1 MSAVK
6 TRAAQGART
15 ALKWAA
21 MAGDTVLS
29 TEGIVVLAYHR
40 IDGGGSSQMNLPP
53 ERFRGQLTDLAE
65 NFRVV
70 SLDAALAELAR
81 VGAPTSPDVAGR
93 PTVVLTFDDGTAD
106 FATNALPVLEEF
118 GLPATLYLATGP
130 VESGASWPDGAPP
143 LSWAQLSEL
152 GTSDLVTIGCH
163 THDHLLLDRADPQA
177 VAVDLDRSID
187 LIGEPDGKPVRP
199 TLPTRKHWP
208 HPQPMM
214 RWFASVLSRRP
225 WRGPAPTE
233 LGAPTRTGWHGRR
246 SSGPTRPATSRTSC
260 EAGCASRT
268 TCVAWCTASSTAGP
282 ASELAPA
289 GDGRRAPADGGARHH
304 DRHQPGAAAGPQ
316 LEAFAAAGWEV
327 IGASAPGEHVA
338 ALEARGIRHEPVHH
352 LTRSMDPRSD
362 LRAARELYGLFR
374 RLRPDVV
381 HTHNPKPGWLGRP
394 AARAARVPA
403 VVNTVH
409 GLYAQPTDPWA
420 RRSVV
425 AVLERGAAAASHA
438 ELVQNPEDVATLA
451 RWGVPGAGLTTLGN
465 GIDLGRFDRREAMAG
480 SAAAAQRVGDR
491 R

>member
-187 LIGEPDGKPVRP
+187 LIGEHCGARP
-199 TLPTRKHWP
+199 TH
-208 HPQPMM
+208 
-214 RWFASVLSRRP
+214 FAFPKAL
-225 WRGPAPTE
+225 APSAANDALVRE
-233 LGAPTRTGWHGRR
+233 RFVSAAVAG
-246 SSGPTRPATSRTSC
+246 TRPNRIGRTDAHRLARSPIQR
-260 EAGCASRT
+260 ADTPRN
-268 TCVAWCTASSTAGP
+268 VAHKLRGGMRLEDDVRRLVHRVVYRG
-282 ASELAPA
+282 ASE
-289 GDGRRAPADGGARHH
+289 
-304 DRHQPGAAAGPQ
+304 
-316 LEAFAAAGWEV
+316 
-327 IGASAPGEHVA
+327 
-338 ALEARGIRHEPVHH
+338 
-352 LTRSMDPRSD
+352 
-362 LRAARELYGLFR
+362 
-374 RLRPDVV
+374 
-381 HTHNPKPGWLGRP
+381 
-394 AARAARVPA
+394 
-403 VVNTVH
+403 
-409 GLYAQPTDPWA
+409 
-420 RRSVV
+420 
-425 AVLERGAAAASHA
+425 
-438 ELVQNPEDVATLA
+438 
-451 RWGVPGAGLTTLGN
+451 
-465 GIDLGRFDRREAMAG
+465 
-480 SAAAAQRVGDR
+480 
-491 R
+491 